1 MRRPAVRR
9 CCGSGAA
16 AGRGHG
22 RAPEGG
28 LGLLRGVDRAAG
40 CAAAAAI
47 LAATGAGWRAW
58 AWWLGALDGAL
69 VGMAGYRGAV
79 SAALVFA
86 EVVRGCFDL
95 SRRDLI
101 KQLGYAIPASLEDER
116 RLWHNLASSSPGSA
130 RTTSPPCQ
138 PLVRQLPGRNR

>member
-47 LAATGAGWRAW
+47 LAATGAGWGAW
-58 AWWLGALDGAL
+58 AGGLGAVRGGAL
-69 VGMAGYRGAV
+69 GGRAGYRGAGG
-79 SAALVFA
+79 AALFFA
-86 EVVRGCFDL
+86 EGVRGCFDL

-101 KQLGYAIPASLEDER
+101 KQLGYAIPASLED
-116 RLWHNLASSSPGSA
+116 
-130 RTTSPPCQ
+130 
-138 PLVRQLPGRNR
+138 